1 MFVYGV
7 HGNAD
12 NSETE
17 SEEVDEFEDD
27 PETLLV
33 VTSFLSCLWRWFY
46 LLVVGFAIA
55 WNQLLTPTTDVA

>member
-12 NSETE
+12 DSDTE
-17 SEEVDEFEDD
+17 SEEVDEFEDA

-33 VTSFLSCLWRWFY
+33 VTSIFSCL
-46 LLVVGFAIA
+46 
-55 WNQLLTPTTDVA
+55 P